1 MLTFARGRR
10 GRHVI
15 KEIEIFDDE
24 PLVFM
29 GQTWGFAR
37 ASGVL
42 FAFSVAIKTFFITSA
57 HLFYHERKPFLS

>member
-1 MLTFARGRR
+1 MLTFACGRR

-15 KEIEIFDDE
+15 KEIGIFDDE

-29 GQTWGFAR
+29 GQTWGFVR

-42 FAFSVAIKTFFITSA
+42 FAFAIAIKTFFITSV
-57 HLFYHERKPFLS
+57 HLFHHERKPFLS

>member
-10 GRHVI
+10 GRHMI
-15 KEIEIFDDE
+15 KGIGIFDDE

-29 GQTWGFAR
+29 GQTWGFVR

-42 FAFSVAIKTFFITSA
+42 FAFAVAIKTFFITSVS
-57 HLFYHERKPFLS
+57 LFYREMKPFSS

>member
-42 FAFSVAIKTFFITSA
+42 FAFAVAIKTFFITSVSC
-57 HLFYHERKPFLS
+57 FYRERKGVLS

>member
-1 MLTFARGRR
+1 MLTFARGRQ
-10 GRHVI
+10 GAGVV
-15 KEIEIFDDE
+15 KEIGIIDDG

-42 FAFSVAIKTFFITSA
+42 FAFAVAIKTFFITSV